1 MKEFIQDKIFDT
13 IAEVSRNRA
22 VPAYVIGG
30 YVRDCLLKR
39 ESKDIDVVVI
49 GSGIEIANEVASIL
63 DKRIKVTVFKTFG
76 TANFRYQDRDIEF
89 VGARKESY
97 KHDSR
102 NPIVEDGTLEDD
114 QKRRDFTINALAISL
129 NEEDYG
135 ILLDPFGGL
144 NDLKNKCL
152 RTPLA
157 PDTTFSDDPLRM
169 IRAIRFSSQL
179 DFDIN
184 EETIASIVRNKE
196 RVDILSQERIAEEL
210 NKIILSN
217 KPSKGFKLLEK
228 TGILP
233 LILPEVQA
241 LKGVDSM
248 EGKMHKDNFFHS
260 LEVLNNI
267 CKVSDDLWLR
277 WAALI
282 HDIGK
287 PVTKKFSPEVGW
299 TFHGHDF
306 IGSRMVPEL
315 FKRLKLPLNEKMKYV
330 QKLVLLHLRP
340 IVLSQDD
347 ISDSAIR
354 RLLFDAGNE
363 IDDLMTLCEADITS
377 KNDILKKK
385 YLANFKLVRK
395 KLKEIEE
402 KDRIRNFQ
410 PPVSGHDII
419 ETFGLSPCRY
429 VGDIKTAIKDAILDG
444 IIPNSPA
451 EAYEFM
457 ISKGAEMGL
466 TLVKDLRKEST
477 INQGK
482 PEGDH

>member
-1 MKEFIQDKIFDT
+1 MREFINDKVFSI
-13 IAEVSRNRA
+13 IAQVAHARS

-30 YVRDCLLKR
+30 YVRDCMLGR
-39 ESKDIDVVVI
+39 TSKDVDIVVV
-49 GSGIEIANEVASIL
+49 GSGIEIATEVAALL
-63 DKRIKVTVFKTFG
+63 DKRINVTVFKNFG
-76 TANFRYQDRDIEF
+76 TANFRYNGREIEF

-97 KHDSR
+97 RQDSR
-102 NPIVEDGTLEDD
+102 NPIVEDGSLEDD
-114 QKRRDFTINALAISL
+114 QKRRDFTINAMAISL

-135 ILLDPFGGL
+135 SLLDPFNGVT
-144 NDLKNKCL
+144 DLRQML
-152 RTPLA
+152 IRTPLE

-169 IRAIRFSSQL
+169 IRAVRFSTQL
-179 DFDIN
+179 DF
-184 EETIASIVRNKE
+184 TISDEALESIGRNRE
-196 RVDILSQERIAEEL
+196 RVEILSSERIAEEL
-210 NKIILSN
+210 NKILLAE

-241 LKGVDSM
+241 LKGVDSI
-248 EGKMHKDNFFHS
+248 EGKLHKDNFLHS
-260 LEVLNNI
+260 LEVLDNI
-267 CKVSDDLWLR
+267 CPNTDDLWLR

-287 PVTKKFSPEVGW
+287 PITKKFSPEVGW

-306 IGSRMVPEL
+306 IGSKMVPEL

-340 IVLSQDD
+340 IVLSHEEVT
-347 ISDSAIR
+347 DSAVR
-354 RLLFDAGNE
+354 RLLFEASNE

-377 KNDILKKK
+377 KNDVRKKK
-385 YLANFKLVRK
+385 YLANFKLVRQ

-410 PPVSGHDII
+410 PPVSGNDII
-419 ETFGLSPCRY
+419 TTFGIPPGRY

-444 IIPNSPA
+444 IISNNHE
-451 EAYEFM
+451 EAYVFM
-457 ISKGAEMGL
+457 LQKGNEMGL
-466 TLVKDLRKEST
+466 SMVRDLRKESPT
-477 INQGK
+477 NQDIQA
-482 PEGDH
+482 GDR